1 MKRPDHHQVSLFTP
15 TTTIVDEPKAPS
27 PTTEPTGTDP
37 NSESL
42 NIEITR
48 DELATQVIQGFVKH
62 RRWEKELVVGAS
74 DEELSLALGNCW
86 ASNAHLH
93 IHCNTDPAPHVICTT
108 PMGQELLRLEAA
120 EIATLVRTHAE
131 IPTVPSEE
139 ERQRRLSAELD
150 NQRAAARA
158 DIFTAV
164 QGILGDNSR
173 KREQGFTTEFVN
185 LLFTE
190 NCLEEQ
196 NESATLETI
205 TAMLIKREWTRMK
218 AMKAAIQLVERAAG
232 TWRSVEGYWL
242 NRPYF

>member
-15 TTTIVDEPKAPS
+15 TTTIVDK
-27 PTTEPTGTDP
+27 PTATPATTDPTNTDP

-48 DELATQVIQGFVKH
+48 DELAAQVIQRFVKH
-62 RRWEKELVVGAS
+62 HRWEKELVLGAS
-74 DEELSLALGNCW
+74 DEELSMALGNSW
-86 ASNAHLH
+86 ASNPHLH
-93 IHCNTDPAPHVICTT
+93 IHCNTEPSPHLICTT
-108 PMGQELLRLEAA
+108 PMGQELLRLDAT
-120 EIATLVRTHAE
+120 EIATLIRTHAG
-131 IPTVPSEE
+131 IPTVPNEE
-139 ERQRRLSAELD
+139 EKQRRLNVELD
-150 NQRAAARA
+150 KQRAAARN

-164 QGILGDNSR
+164 QSILGDKSR
-173 KREQGFTTEFVN
+173 KREQGFTKEFVD

-196 NESATLETI
+196 NESATLEALTS
-205 TAMLIKREWTRMK
+205 MLIKREWTRMK

-232 TWRSVEGYWL
+232 TWRSIEGYWL